1 MIDYEK
7 RAEEIIASRAVAAGG
22 LGGAERPP
30 AQRASEGFTP
40 ERAKDPERLHRLFDL
55 QWQYTMEEYPEF
67 ATYVGW
73 PGQNH
78 RWTDVSLEA
87 IERRNREM
95 EVPARVLATIDRGA
109 LGPDDQL
116 HHDLFRRG
124 IEESLEGRRFKG
136 ECMPINQMQG
146 VQQNVAQTIAMM
158 RVATTSDYEDVVAR
172 LQGVPRLID
181 QTVALLEKGLE
192 TRITPPRVTL
202 RDVPQQILNQVV
214 EDPQASPLLRHFS
227 RFPETVAEPD
237 RERLRRAAAEAYKGE
252 VAPAYLRLHGYFAE
266 TYLPRTRET
275 IALSD
280 LPDGEAWYAFNVRQ
294 STTTRLS
301 PREIHDI
308 GLQEVRRIRAEMDA
322 VMTQSGFT
330 GNFAEFMAFLRTDPR
345 FFFEHAED
353 LLRGYR
359 DICKRAD
366 PELVKLFAT
375 LPRLPYGVVP
385 VPAYA
390 GKSQTTAY
398 YEPGSP
404 AAGRPG
410 YFFANTYDLRA
421 RPKWEMEALALH
433 ESVPGHHLQ
442 IALAQELP
450 AAPEFRKHGFYTAF
464 IEGWGLYAEALG
476 AEMGFYADLYSR
488 FGQLTY
494 EVWRAIRLVLD
505 TGMHAFGWSREK
517 AIAYFEENAGKAAH
531 DIVVEVDRYIV
542 WPGQAL
548 AYKIGELKIK
558 ELRARASAALGTAF
572 DVRVFHDH
580 VLGSGAL
587 PLDVLEARIDA
598 WIVEQKTAMI
608 SL

>member
-1 MIDYEK
+1 MRDYEK
-7 RAEEIIASRAVAAGG
+7 RGEEIIASRGAV
-22 LGGAERPP
+22 P
-30 AQRASEGFTP
+30 EG
-40 ERAKDPERLHRLFDL
+40 ERLHRLFDL
-55 QWQYTMEEYPEF
+55 QWRYTMEEYPEF

-87 IERRNREM
+87 IARRNREM

-109 LGPDDQL
+109 LGAADQL
-116 HHDLFRRG
+116 HHDLFRRAV
-124 IEESLEGRRFKG
+124 EESLEGRRFKG
-136 ECMPINQMQG
+136 EYMPINQMQG
-146 VQQNVAQTIAMM
+146 VQQNVAQTIAMT
-158 RVATTSDYEDVVAR
+158 RAAGAADYEDVVAR
-172 LQGVPRLID
+172 VNCVPALID
-181 QTVALLEKGLE
+181 QTVALLEKGAE
-192 TRITPPRVTL
+192 TGITPPRVTL

-214 EDPQASPLLRHFS
+214 EDPLASPLLRPFA
-227 RFPETVAEPD
+227 RFPEAVGERD
-237 RERLRRAAAEAYKGE
+237 RERLRRAAVEAYTGG
-252 VAPAYLRLHGYFAE
+252 VAPAFRRLHGYFVE
-266 TYLPRTRET
+266 SYLPRTRET
-275 IALSD
+275 IALSA

-294 STTTRLS
+294 STTTRLT

-308 GLQEVRRIRAEMDA
+308 GLEEVRRIRAEMDR
-322 VMTQSGFT
+322 VMKESGFA
-330 GNFAEFMAFLRTDPR
+330 GGFADFMSFLRTDTR
-345 FFFEHAED
+345 FFYERAED
-353 LLRGYR
+353 LLTGYR

-366 PELVKLFAT
+366 PELVRLFAT

-385 VPAYA
+385 VPSYA
-390 GKSQTTAY
+390 EQSQTTAY

-433 ESVPGHHLQ
+433 EAVPGHHLQ

-450 AAPEFRKHGFYTAF
+450 DVPEFRKHAFHTAF

-476 AEMGFYADLYSR
+476 AEMGFYQDPYSR

-505 TGMHAFGWSREK
+505 TGMHAFGWPRDK

-548 AYKIGELKIK
+548 AYKIGELRIK
-558 ELRARASAALGTAF
+558 QLRARAAAALAGSF
-572 DVRVFHDH
+572 DVRAFHDQ
-580 VLGSGAL
+580 VLGNGAL
-587 PLDVLEARIDA
+587 PLDVLESRIDG
-598 WIVEQKTAMI
+598 WIASRKA
-608 SL
+608 

>member
-1 MIDYEK
+1 MKDYER
-7 RAEEIIASRAVAAGG
+7 RAEEIIASRGAVG
-22 LGGAERPP
+22 
-30 AQRASEGFTP
+30 EG
-40 ERAKDPERLHRLFDL
+40 DRLHRLFDL

-67 ATYVGW
+67 ATYAGW
-73 PGQNH
+73 PGENH
-78 RWTDVSLEA
+78 RWTDVSRAA

-95 EVPARVLATIDRGA
+95 EVPARVLATIDRRA
-109 LGPDDQL
+109 LGADDQL

-124 IEESLEGRRFKG
+124 VEESLEGRRFKG
-136 ECMPINQMQG
+136 EYMPINQMQG

-158 RVATTSDYEDVVAR
+158 RLATTSDYEDVLAR
-172 LQGVPRLID
+172 LHGLPSLIE
-181 QTVALLEKGLE
+181 QTSALLEKGLE
-192 TRITPPRVTL
+192 TGLTPPRITL

-214 EDPQASPLLRHFS
+214 EEPQASPLLRPFS
-227 RFPETVAEPD
+227 RFPEAVAEPD
-237 RERLRRAAAEAYKGE
+237 RERLRRAAGEAYRAE
-252 VAPAYLRLHGYFAE
+252 VAPAYLRLHRYFTE

-294 STTTRLS
+294 STTTRFT
-301 PREIHDI
+301 PREIHEL
-308 GLQEVRRIRAEMDA
+308 GLEEVRRIRAEMDRA
-322 VMTQSGFT
+322 QAQSGFR
-330 GNFAEFMAFLRTDPR
+330 GSFSEFMAFLRSDPR
-345 FFFEHAED
+345 FFFERAED

-390 GKSQTTAY
+390 EKSQTTAY

-442 IALAQELP
+442 IALAQEL
-450 AAPEFRKHGFYTAF
+450 AAVPEFRKHGFYTAF

-476 AEMGFYADLYSR
+476 GEMGFYTDLYAR

-494 EVWRAIRLVLD
+494 EVWRAIRLVVD
-505 TGMHAFGWSREK
+505 TGMHAFHWSRER

-548 AYKIGELKIK
+548 AYKIGELRIK
-558 ELRARASAALGTAF
+558 ELRARASAALGEAF
-572 DVRVFHDH
+572 DVRAFHDQ

-587 PLDVLEARIDA
+587 PLDVLEARIDS
-598 WIVEQKTAMI
+598 WIARMQAAPKA
-608 SL
+608 

>member
-1 MIDYEK
+1 MKDYER
-7 RAEEIIASRAVAAGG
+7 RAEEIIARRGAA
-22 LGGAERPP
+22 
-30 AQRASEGFTP
+30 P
-40 ERAKDPERLHRLFDL
+40 EPERLHRLFDL
-55 QWQYTMEEYPEF
+55 QWRYTMEEYPEF

-109 LGPDDQL
+109 LGPDDRL

-124 IEESLEGRRFKG
+124 IEEGLEGRRFKA
-136 ECMPINQMQG
+136 EYMPINQMQG

-158 RVATTSDYEDVVAR
+158 RVATASDYEDVVAR
-172 LQGVPRLID
+172 LHGVPRLIE
-181 QTVALLEKGLE
+181 QTIALLEKGLE

-214 EDPQASPLLRHFS
+214 EDPPASPLLRPFS
-227 RFPETVAEPD
+227 RFPESVAEPD
-237 RERLRRAAAEAYKGE
+237 RERLRRAAAEAYRGE
-252 VAPAYLRLHGYFAE
+252 VAPAYLRLHDYFAQ

-280 LPDGEAWYAFNVRQ
+280 LPDGEAWYEFNVRQ
-294 STTTRLS
+294 STTTRLTA
-301 PREIHDI
+301 REIHDV
-308 GLQEVRRIRAEMDA
+308 GLQEVKRIRAEMDG

-330 GNFAEFMAFLRTDPR
+330 GGFAEFMAFLRTDPR
-345 FFFEHAED
+345 FFFERAED

-366 PELVKLFAT
+366 PELVKLFGT

-390 GKSQTTAY
+390 EKSQTTAY

-476 AEMGFYADLYSR
+476 AEMAFYADLYSR

-558 ELRARASAALGTAF
+558 ELRARAAAALGPAF
-572 DVRVFHDH
+572 DVRAFHDQ

-587 PLDVLEARIDA
+587 PLDVLETRIDS
-598 WIVEQKTAMI
+598 WIAEQRRT
-608 SL
+608 SGETGST

>member
-1 MIDYEK
+1 MIDYER
-7 RAEEIIASRAVAAGG
+7 RAEEIIASRGV
-22 LGGAERPP
+22 
-30 AQRASEGFTP
+30 SP
-40 ERAKDPERLHRLFDL
+40 EPERLHRLFDL

-95 EVPARVLATIDRGA
+95 EVPARVLATIDRSA
-109 LGPDDQL
+109 LGADDQL
-116 HHDLFRRG
+116 HRDLFRRG
-124 IEESLEGRRFKG
+124 VEESLEGRRFKG
-136 ECMPINQMQG
+136 EYMPINQMQG
-146 VQQNVAQTIAMM
+146 VQQNVAQTLAMM
-158 RVATTSDYEDVVAR
+158 RMATTSDYEDIVAR
-172 LQGVPRLID
+172 LHGVPRLID
-181 QTVALLEKGLE
+181 QTIALLGKGLE
-192 TRITPPRVTL
+192 TGITPPRVTL
-202 RDVPQQILNQVV
+202 RDVPPQILNQVV
-214 EDPQASPLLRHFS
+214 EDPQASPLLRPFA
-227 RFPETVAEPD
+227 RFPEAVAEPD
-237 RERLRRAAAEAYKGE
+237 RERLRRAAAEAYQGE
-252 VAPAYLRLHGYFAE
+252 VAPAYRRLHGYVTKE
-266 TYLPRTRET
+266 YLPRTRET

-294 STTTRLS
+294 STTTRLT

-308 GLQEVRRIRAEMDA
+308 GLAEVRRIRGEMDR
-322 VMTQSGFT
+322 VMTQSGFAGT
-330 GNFAEFMAFLRTDPR
+330 FAEFMAFLRSDPR

-390 GKSQTTAY
+390 EKSQTTAY

-404 AAGRPG
+404 AVGRPG

-433 ESVPGHHLQ
+433 EAVPGHHLQ

-476 AEMGFYADLYSR
+476 AEMGFYADLYAR

-505 TGMHAFGWSREK
+505 TGMHAFGWPREK

-558 ELRARASAALGTAF
+558 ELRARASAALGPAF
-572 DVRVFHDH
+572 DVRAFHDR
-580 VLGSGAL
+580 VLGGGAL

-598 WIVEQKTAMI
+598 WIAEQKAAMI
-608 SL
+608 SP